1 MPACTGTAQGE
12 KILAKRNGRYFR
24 VRAFL
29 LCLLSFIA
37 TTSEMDKKGSVVFRV
52 PFTLAT
58 KTVTYQDTNGQSK
71 NIVFSL
77 YDVSADYILGLSDNR
92 HPERKEDQGAV

>member
-12 KILAKRNGRYFR
+12 KILAKRTGR
-24 VRAFL
+24 VQISIDV
-29 LCLLSFIA
+29 LC
-37 TTSEMDKKGSVVFRV
+37 
-52 PFTLAT
+52 TLT
-58 KTVTYQDTNGQSK
+58 Q
-71 NIVFSL
+71 L